1 MGSYLILA
9 TVNLVL
15 GGLAFLLGM
24 LILRENPWQRLN
36 RITALMLFFGG
47 FGSLLAA
54 LGFFGTSTAPAQ
66 TVNPVQS
73 LAYLWEFFFPSLF
86 LFACLFPSERR
97 FARALGSPGRP
108 RFLPPFE
115 VLVFLPH
122 IVHFLVLLGIALWT
136 PSLGTNGGVLGL
148 FGTLAKVVGLFAELF
163 LAVHQAM
170 FSLVNL
176 GFGIGAVVLLG
187 ESYRRARVP
196 RIRQQV
202 GAIGIGL
209 TLCLILYA
217 LSTLLPAIFGM
228 RVAYTLR
235 SSLVAAALAVGTAS
249 IAYSMVR
256 YKFLDARLLAR
267 RGILYALASAVMIGI
282 YLLLVE
288 QVNRLVTSITRI
300 DTRVVEPVFLIVALV
315 LFQPILSRLEL
326 ALDRIFLRDPGD
338 YRNVLRQLG
347 RDLLGTL
354 ELETLLTRST
364 HTIAEAMLLRSTRI
378 VAISRERVLIHSS
391 SGQGADAA
399 ECEQLR
405 TLLLR
410 LPPGEGTLRVTE
422 AFDGLGES
430 DQSLLVN
437 RFDTSLLLQLR
448 SGGEVVGALM
458 LGPRVTG
465 TEFTSEDVLL
475 LESLANQMAVSLQNA
490 LLVREREQAARL
502 EEELRLAQQIQ
513 RSFLMTEFPP
523 LPQFDVHAVALPSK
537 QVGGDFYDLVPT
549 GDGGFVFAIA
559 DVAGKGVPAALLSS
573 MLQASL
579 RTQAASITSVA
590 EILRNINA
598 LVYRGTQIHQFAT
611 FFLARVNG
619 HQLEVTFSNAGHNF
633 PVVLRA
639 DGTQRTLERGGTV
652 LGILESIQL
661 EEDRVLLAAGDRL
674 VLYTDG
680 LTEAEGPDGTLFGE
694 ERLYALLA
702 SLPSHLSAREMAD
715 RILEEQRRFTGGAE
729 ASDDTT
735 LMVLRVLAPDR
746 SPLADDRTGRL
757 AEATVV

>member
-1 MGSYLILA
+1 MGSYLVLA

-36 RITALMLFFGG
+36 RVTALMLFFGG

-54 LGFFGTSTAPAQ
+54 LGFFGTTNNAGQA
-66 TVNPVQS
+66 VNPIQS

-86 LFACLFPSERR
+86 LFASLFPSERR
-97 FARALGSPGRP
+97 FARSLGSPGRP

-122 IVHFLVLLGIALWT
+122 LVHFGVLLGIALWK
-136 PSLGTNGGVLGL
+136 PSIGSNGGVLGL
-148 FGTLAKVVGLFAELF
+148 FGTVAKVGGLFVELF

-176 GFGIGAVVLLG
+176 GFGIGAVLLLG

-196 RIRQQV
+196 RVRQQV
-202 GAIGIGL
+202 GSIGVGL
-209 TLCLILYA
+209 TLCLVLYT
-217 LSTLLPAIFGM
+217 LSTLLPTLFGM
-228 RVAYTLR
+228 RVANTLR

-267 RGILYALASAVMIGI
+267 RGILYALASALMIGV

-288 QVNRLVTSITRI
+288 QVNRLVTDITRI

-315 LFQPILSRLEL
+315 LFQPILSRLEQ
-326 ALDRIFLRDPGD
+326 ALDRIFLRDPND

-347 RDLLGTL
+347 KELLGTL
-354 ELETLLTRST
+354 ELEILLTRST
-364 HTIAEAMLLRSTRI
+364 HTIADAMLLRSARI
-378 VAISRERVLIHSS
+378 VALSREKVLLHSS
-391 SGQGADAA
+391 SGDGADAR
-399 ECEQLR
+399 ECEHLR
-405 TLLLR
+405 DLLLR
-410 LPPGEGTLRVTE
+410 LPPDTGTLRVLE
-422 AFDGLGES
+422 VFEGIGDLDRA
-430 DQSLLVN
+430 LLVN
-437 RFDTSLLLQLR
+437 RLDTALLLPLR
-448 SGGEVVGALM
+448 SGGETVGALL

-475 LESLANQMAVSLQNA
+475 LESLAAQMGVSVQNA
-490 LLVREREQAARL
+490 LLVRDRESAVRL
-502 EEELRLAQQIQ
+502 EQELRLAQQIQ

-537 QVGGDFYDLVPT
+537 EVGGDFYDLVT
-549 GDGGFVFAIA
+549 RSDGSFVIAIA

-579 RTQAASITSVA
+579 RTQAASINSVA

-611 FFLARVNG
+611 FFLARVSPRG
-619 HQLEVTFSNAGHNF
+619 LEVTFSNAGHNF

-652 LGILESIQL
+652 LGIQEAILL
-661 EEDRVLLAAGDRL
+661 EEDRVLLSAGDRL

-680 LTEAEGPDGTLFGE
+680 LTEAEGPDGQLFGE
-694 ERLYALLA
+694 ERLYQLLA
-702 SLPSHLSAREMAD
+702 GLPSHLSAREMSD
-715 RILEEQRRFTGGAE
+715 RILEEQRLFTGGGE
-729 ASDDTT
+729 ARDDTT
-735 LMVLRVLAPDR
+735 IMVLRVLAPDPASRTSDR
-746 SPLADDRTGRL
+746 SFPLA
-757 AEATVV
+757 EVVG

>member
-36 RITALMLFFGG
+36 RVTALMLFFGG

-66 TVNPVQS
+66 AVNPVQS

-97 FARALGSPGRP
+97 FARALGAPGRP

-122 IVHFLVLLGIALWT
+122 LVHFLVLLVIALWS
-136 PSLGTNGGVLGL
+136 PSLGGNRGVLGM
-148 FGTLAKVVGLFAELF
+148 FGTVVKVVGLFAELF

-176 GFGIGAVVLLG
+176 GFGVGAVLLLG

-196 RIRQQV
+196 RVRQQV

-209 TLCLILYA
+209 TLCLVLYT
-217 LSTLLPAIFGM
+217 LSTLLPTLFGM
-228 RVAYTLR
+228 RVNYTLR

-315 LFQPILSRLEL
+315 LFQPILSRLEM

-354 ELETLLTRST
+354 ELDTLLTRST

-378 VAISRERVLIHSS
+378 VALSRDRVLVHSS
-391 SGQGADAA
+391 SGHTPDDS
-399 ECEQLR
+399 ECERLR
-405 TLLLR
+405 HLLVR
-410 LPPGEGTLRVTE
+410 LPEGTLRVTE

-437 RFDTSLLLQLR
+437 RFDTTLLLPLR

-475 LESLANQMAVSLQNA
+475 LESLASQMGVSVQNA
-490 LLVREREQAARL
+490 LLVRDREQAARF
-502 EEELRLAQQIQ
+502 EQELRLAQQIQ

-537 QVGGDFYDLVPT
+537 EVGGDFYDLVPT
-549 GDGGFVFAIA
+549 GDGAFVVAIA
-559 DVAGKGVPAALLSS
+559 DVAGKGVPAALMSS

-579 RTQAASITSVA
+579 RTQAASIPSVA

-611 FFLARVNG
+611 FFLARING
-619 HQLEVTFSNAGHNF
+619 HALELTFSNAGHNF

-661 EEDRVLLAAGDRL
+661 EEDRVVLAAGDRV

-680 LTEAEGPDGTLFGE
+680 LTEAEGPDGELFGE
-694 ERLYALLA
+694 ARLYSLLS
-702 SLPSHLSAREMAD
+702 SLPAHLSAREMAD

-735 LMVLRVLAPDR
+735 IMVLRVLAPDP
-746 SPLADDRTGRL
+746 SPRAGDGAGRL
-757 AEATVV
+757 AEASVV